1 MEITKEELE
10 RKYNS
15 MTNDE
20 LAQELGVSKVTLI
33 KYINELGIKPK
44 GKGYNK
50 KLIINKTGI
59 KKR

>member
-10 RKYNS
+10 KKYNA

-20 LAQELGVSKVTLI
+20 LCEELGVSKVTLI
-33 KYINELGIKPK
+33 KYINDLGITPK

-50 KLIINKTGI
+50 KLIIKP
-59 KKR
+59 KKG